1 MAARFGKLP
10 LNDSP
15 RTSVF
20 RCIDDILRADPNL
33 QRFFSKPG
41 AFRSWRGETTDK
53 SDFAQTT
60 APAIRLTP
68 VPEGEEYWYPGQQKG
83 SLTVRIELLVTGLCV
98 DDVENLFYSIQR
110 ALVPSENTARLAMEL
125 RLKQAGAMLGQI
137 HFTQPATDSDPAAGA
152 DGQFRAVGTLKTEVR
167 TT

>member
-20 RCIDDILRADPNL
+20 RCIDDILRADPDL

-41 AFRSWRGETTDK
+41 AFRSWRGLPDDK
-53 SDFAQTT
+53 LDFAISQGT
-60 APAIRLTP
+60 AIRITP
-68 VPEGEEYWYPGQQKG
+68 VPESEEYWYPGQQKG
-83 SLTVRIELLVTGLCV
+83 QLSVRIELLVTGLCV
-98 DDVENLFYSIQR
+98 DDVENLFYAIQR
-110 ALVPSENTARLAMEL
+110 ALVPNDNTARLAMEL
-125 RLKQAGAMLGQI
+125 KLKQAGAMLGQI
-137 HFTQPATDSDPAAGA
+137 LFTQPATDSDPAAGS
-152 DGQFRAVGTLKTEVR
+152 DGQFRAVGLLKTEVR